1 MSKKTTY
8 LLGLLTTLIVGF
20 FLHRSFCCT
29 ESCKK
34 VIKAEEIYPKKA
46 TTPFLFN
53 FKAGA
58 ITIRNSDGFNFLTS
72 GHTLRPLSED
82 LLTSVEKMIAYLGKN
97 KDKKLNITGYF
108 RENENN
114 PSNFENLGFAR
125 STAIKNLLIEHGLSP
140 RQVSVSSKKDNTL
153 NANKDKII
161 DRGFAFSVE
170 NLKNSGG
177 NSKKIRAM
185 VEHISKDPVL
195 VRFLPAKFN
204 AVLYNEEKHKLKT
217 LANFLNASDS
227 LSCTI
232 VGHTDS
238 SWNHESNMSLGKKR
252 AEFTKIKLIEYN
264 VDASKIKT
272 ISKGET
278 SPIASNL
285 TEKGK
290 AMNRR
295 TEVII
300 N

>member
-1 MSKKTTY
+1 MLVFFCIDLFAALKAAKKSLKQKKSTPKKQQ
-8 LLGLLTTLIVGF
+8 
-20 FLHRSFCCT
+20 HRSCLILKT
-29 ESCKK
+29 EQLLF
-34 VIKAEEIYPKKA
+34 EI
-46 TTPFLFN
+46 
-53 FKAGA
+53 
-58 ITIRNSDGFNFLTS
+58 
-72 GHTLRPLSED
+72 
-82 LLTSVEKMIAYLGKN
+82 V
-97 KDKKLNITGYF
+97 
-108 RENENN
+108 
-114 PSNFENLGFAR
+114 FAR